1 MTQWAHSPD
10 YWFVVGD
17 LLLDF
22 ACSQPEKAQELMPMI
37 EASWLRCLEIG
48 ERPDLEGSVH
58 GRGSYLAAQNL
69 AVIYEGA
76 GRSADAVQCREMAAT
91 FLK

>member
-1 MTQWAHSPD
+1 MSIWANSPD

-22 ACSQPEKAQELMPMI
+22 ACNSPERTDDLMPMI

-48 ERPDLEGSVH
+48 EQPGLEGAVQ

-69 AVIYEGA
+69 AVIYDGTGRGA
-76 GRSADAVQCREMAAT
+76 EAAR
-91 FLK
+91 FRKIANLDK